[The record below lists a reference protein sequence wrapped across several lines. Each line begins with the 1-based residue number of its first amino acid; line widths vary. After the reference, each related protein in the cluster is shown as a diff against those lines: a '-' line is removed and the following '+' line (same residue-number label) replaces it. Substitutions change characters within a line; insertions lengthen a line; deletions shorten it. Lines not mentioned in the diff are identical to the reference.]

1 MNAEMMEPPPRR
13 QVAEGLRVLV
23 VEDDPD
29 ALALY
34 TAALERA
41 GAVVFSASCAAEAFE
56 TLERES
62 VHVLVSDVGLP
73 DMDGNALLRAIR
85 EKDSPQ
91 SGVAA
96 VAVTGARNDDL
107 VDEANRAGFHVY
119 AAKPIATTDLV
130 GIVVAL
136 GRVSLEDERDLE
148 GKRG

>member
-1 MNAEMMEPPPRR
+1 MNAEMIEPPPRR

-41 GAVVFSASCAAEAFE
+41 GAVVFAASCAAEALE

-96 VAVTGARNDDL
+96 VAVTG
-107 VDEANRAGFHVY
+107 GFHVY

-136 GRVSLEDERDLE
+136 GRVSLEDERELE
-148 GKRG
+148 GTRE